1 MYMAHEWK
9 TMNDDKEYD
18 LKIFDNL
25 YIIRKVRWD
34 NNLYLNIEMQQST
47 NKLAAFSFRFI
58 NLPQN
63 NLNPSALL

>member
-18 LKIFDNL
+18 LKIFGNL
-25 YIIRKVRWD
+25 YIIRKFQWD

-47 NKLAAFSFRFI
+47 NKLAAFSFM